1 MSESKCQNE
10 YCKYRNDSRKNGCYW
25 ETEQDGCRYID
36 PCPFCGF
43 KEVEINK
50 TMGDSYYVY
59 CDNCGARGS
68 KCIES
73 INAVSEWN
81 SVISDARPKDR
92 AKNITNAA
100 GPRRKMALISTFN
113 NSKKSAGGKR
123 YFVIPPYKGLLASI
137 MPHVDNTMGKK

>member
-92 AKNITNAA
+92 ANLTSHNNGLTAA
-100 GPRRKMALISTFN
+100 SVPEIPAQLTRL
-113 NSKKSAGGKR
+113 SA
-123 YFVIPPYKGLLASI
+123 SEE
-137 MPHVDNTMGKK
+137 